1 MSTVPPP
8 DAGVIQ
14 VYTDGACTG
23 NPGPAGCGVVLV
35 FKDHVKEMSEYLGEA
50 TNNIAELT
58 AVEIA
63 LRTIRDKHLPV
74 RIFSDS
80 TYVIGVLTG
89 TLKVRANT
97 ALVAHIRGVM
107 DSFADLAFE
116 KVRGHAGDLCNE
128 RADALAR
135 QAVRAATKAQAPRGA
150 KVAGAKF
157 KLKP

>member
-1 MSTVPPP
+1 VSAGHPPA
-8 DAGVIQ
+8 AGVIQ

-35 FKDHVKEMSEYLGEA
+35 FNERIKELSEFIGEA

-58 AVEIA
+58 AVELA
-63 LRTIRDKHLPV
+63 LRAIRDKNLPV
-74 RIFSDS
+74 RIYSDS

-89 TLKVRANT
+89 TLNVHANT
-97 ALVAHIRGVM
+97 ALVAHIRAVM

-116 KVRGHAGDLCNE
+116 KVRGHAGDKRNE

-135 QAVRAATKAQAPRGA
+135 QAVRTAEKATT
-150 KVAGAKF
+150 
-157 KLKP
+157 